1 MGDFRKNIL
10 QKDCEQKNSL
20 KEICAIQ
27 WVALYVRDSN
37 ARKSRVNKIEAIE
50 RLNIT
55 LTANANLGLVPSFPL
70 TCRLLFIISTNN
82 LVV

>member
-10 QKDCEQKNSL
+10 QKDCERKNSL
-20 KEICAIQ
+20 KEIRAIQ

-55 LTANANLGLVPSFPL
+55 LTANVNLYHVTNFPL
-70 TCRLLFIISTNN
+70 N
-82 LVV
+82 LSFTVHYFYT

>member
-20 KEICAIQ
+20 KEIRAIR

-55 LTANANLGLVPSFPL
+55 LTANANLGLVVYCS
-70 TCRLLFIISTNN
+70 LFLHII
-82 LVV
+82 

>member
-20 KEICAIQ
+20 KEIRAIQ

-37 ARKSRVNKIEAIE
+37 ARKSRVNKIEALE

-55 LTANANLGLVPSFPL
+55 LTANVNLYHVTKFPL
-70 TCRLLFIISTNN
+70 N
-82 LVV
+82 LSFTVHYFYT

>member
-50 RLNIT
+50 RLNIA
-55 LTANANLGLVPSFPL
+55 LTANANLGLVAKFPL
-70 TCRLLFIISTNN
+70 N
-82 LVV
+82 LSFTVHYFYK